1 MDFFLFKKTCLNQTK
16 RLKSIKKQT
25 KGVFVLKKVNL
36 LDRLGELPLKNLQ
49 SGLIEENNYI
59 SCIFC
64 GFEAEKGVVFKD
76 GERFLEAE
84 KYVKAHIERAHGSV
98 FSALIALGKKST
110 GLSDHQA
117 ELLKRFY
124 VKIPD
129 EQIQKELLIGSKSTI
144 RNHRFVLKEKER
156 QARIFMTLM
165 QLIRD
170 NETNPGKYI
179 KPHSTATMVDDRY
192 KVTVT
197 ESEKLLKKYFPDGL
211 DGPLKT
217 FTMKEK
223 AKVVVLRHISQRF
236 EPQIKYSEKQVDEI
250 LKAVFAD
257 HVTLRRYLI
266 EYGFLDRTQDCSQY
280 WLKF

>member
-1 MDFFLFKKTCLNQTK
+1 M
-16 RLKSIKKQT
+16 
-25 KGVFVLKKVNL
+25 
-36 LDRLGELPLKNLQ
+36 
-49 SGLIEENNYI
+49 
-59 SCIFC
+59 
-64 GFEAEKGVVFKD
+64 
-76 GERFLEAE
+76 
-84 KYVKAHIERAHGSV
+84 

-110 GLSDHQA
+110 GLSEHQV

-124 VKIPD
+124 ARIPD
-129 EQIQKELLIGSKSTI
+129 EQIQKELSIGSKSTI

-192 KVTVT
+192 KVTVA

-217 FTMKEK
+217 FRMKEK

>member
-1 MDFFLFKKTCLNQTK
+1 MGRVFGISV
-16 RLKSIKKQT
+16 RKQYAGGVLQVSCGKEVGAA
-25 KGVFVLKKVNL
+25 KGKYFHYIEQFAKIRCFPGRAPVCQLINFALLVF
-36 LDRLGELPLKNLQ
+36 
-49 SGLIEENNYI
+49 
-59 SCIFC
+59 
-64 GFEAEKGVVFKD
+64 
-76 GERFLEAE
+76 
-84 KYVKAHIERAHGSV
+84 
-98 FSALIALGKKST
+98 GKKST
-110 GLSDHQA
+110 GLSEHQA

-124 VKIPD
+124 ARIPD
-129 EQIQKELLIGSKSTI
+129 EQIQKELSIGSKSTI

-170 NETNPGKYI
+170 NETYPGKYI
-179 KPHSTATMVDDRY
+179 KPHSTGTMVDDRY
-192 KVTVT
+192 KVTVA

-266 EYGFLDRTQDCSQY
+266 EYGFLDRTKDCSQY
-280 WLKF
+280 WLKS